1 MAQDRRKG
9 PGRDSRLAEPQAEV
23 EAPKPLHGLFE
34 GRPMLAQRKL
44 ARRAQQRRLGDE
56 TETAPEAATAQPLPG
71 GAREKFE
78 RSLGADLGGVRVHT
92 GGDVAREA
100 TGLEARAYTVGN
112 DIGFAQGE
120 YQPGSADGERLL
132 AHEVAHTVQQ
142 SKSQA
147 HPQRKAGV
155 SEPHDASEAEAD
167 DAAEQMVRGAPATVG
182 PAGAQVAR
190 KDHKD
195 KGKDKAKTP
204 AFQPVVKND
213 AFLQESESDT
223 TIVGLQYKKQWM
235 VAVASG
241 KPASFA
247 AASVGTYSGSKSA
260 SVVEMRAAKSGDKGW
275 TLDGKSVGVLVSGDG
290 EGAVAL
296 GEIAIKDGGHW
307 KVHGKHGSKDVLPAD
322 VAAFVKENDQL
333 ELGPLYVWMSY
344 PTGADSANPGGWT
357 SSGHD
362 KKQVN
367 SRVATFKKDAEKMPE
382 PLRSQI
388 LAHVETM
395 AVVSSVEGSYDA
407 TSGQVA
413 DTSGSLGVF
422 QWARPRNP
430 EAGADSIDHFF
441 VTMKQRADSG
451 AAKQAKKIDPL
462 PEELIAME
470 AWEQAQSLGI
480 GVDKGHT
487 TITHGT
493 TTKKAGG
500 LDLELAAAGS
510 TGLDDSNQVAGALRQ
525 ARNFETNWKK
535 EAKKQPKIESA
546 DDKKMDEANF
556 LDNVI
561 QQLATAAKDVA
572 GSDLADDKTKP
583 LLLAEV
589 TKLEAEKKK
598 TDDAAKARADAKAAA
613 DAAKSGDA
621 TKKAADPPKPPDL
634 DQLIKDKIALVKEA
648 DHLVRPIIDHK
659 IAKAS
664 GMETDAM
671 KQYQLVA
678 ANDWIK
684 DMLAKSVY
692 PAYDNFFQAL
702 LPDSSVSTSSAKL
715 VVGERTLHVAG
726 GGAKLV
732 GDFLKAEKSIAS
744 LTMLGVNRPAYVATA
759 LWKALQ
765 SSDVATEAQTLAAG
779 IWKLVDAVDGA
790 SASAAGADKE
800 DEKKKHGHKKKAE
813 GKRKELREADLT
825 AMIGSAS
832 PDLKDQVS
840 AAQKALAS
848 LKGVFWPQTTELDE
862 AALLVKF
869 RQEAMR
875 IYGTVEQGDAD
886 SNNRVG
892 RFVTVEM
899 IDWAA
904 VDAAKAKAK

>member
-1 MAQDRRKG
+1 MAHDRRKG
-9 PGRDSRLAEPQAEV
+9 PGRDSRLAEPAAEV
-23 EAPKPLHGLFE
+23 EPAKPLQGLFG

-44 ARRAQQRRLGDE
+44 ARRAQQRRLGAE
-56 TETAPEAATAQPLPG
+56 AEAAPEPETAQPLPDG
-71 GAREKFE
+71 SREKFE

-92 GGDVAREA
+92 GGDAAREA
-100 TGLEARAYTVGN
+100 TALDARAYTVGQN
-112 DIGFAQGE
+112 IGFAAGE

-147 HPQRKAGV
+147 HAQRKAEV
-155 SEPHDASEAEAD
+155 SEPHDASESEAD
-167 DAAEQMVRGAPATVG
+167 DAADQMVRGAPATVG

-195 KGKDKAKTP
+195 KGKEKSKAP
-204 AFQPVVKND
+204 AFQPVVKD
-213 AFLQESESDT
+213 DTFLQASDT
-223 TIVGLQYKKQWM
+223 DATIVGLQYKKQWM
-235 VAVASG
+235 VAVSGG
-241 KPASFA
+241 KPAAIAS
-247 AASVGTYSGSKSA
+247 ASVGSYSGSKSA

-275 TLDGKSVGVLVSGDG
+275 TLDGKTVGLLISGDG
-290 EGAVAL
+290 ESAVVL
-296 GEIAIKDGGHW
+296 GEIAVKDSHW
-307 KVHGKHGSKDVLPAD
+307 KVHGKHGSKDVLPAE

-333 ELGPLYVWMSY
+333 ELGALYVWMTY
-344 PTGADSANPGGWT
+344 PTGADAANPGGWT

-395 AVVSSVEGSYDA
+395 GVVSSVEGSYDA

-430 EAGADSIDHFF
+430 DAGADSIDHFF
-441 VTMKQRADSG
+441 VVMKQRADSG
-451 AAKQAKKIDPL
+451 AAKQAKGIDPL
-462 PEELIAME
+462 PEETIAME

-510 TGLDDSNQVAGALRQ
+510 AGLDDSNQVAGALRQ
-525 ARNFETNWKK
+525 ARNFETNWKN
-535 EAKKQPKIESA
+535 EAKKKPKSESA
-546 DDKKMDEANF
+546 DDKKMDEAQF
-556 LDNVI
+556 LDRI
-561 QQLATAAKDVA
+561 IDQLATAAKDVA

-589 TKLEAEKKK
+589 TKLQAEKQK
-598 TDDAAKARADAKAAA
+598 TDDAAKARADIKAAA
-613 DAAKSGDA
+613 DVAKSGDA
-621 TKKAADPPKPPDL
+621 KAKPADPPKPPDL

-671 KQYQLVA
+671 KQYQLIA
-678 ANDWIK
+678 AYDWIK

-692 PAYDNFFQAL
+692 PAYDSFFQAL

-726 GGAKLV
+726 GGAKVV

-765 SSDVATEAQTLAAG
+765 SSDVATEAQTLAAA
-779 IWKLVDAVDGA
+779 IWKLVDAVDAA
-790 SASAAGADKE
+790 SAPAAGADKE

-813 GKRKELREADLT
+813 GKRKELREAEVT
-825 AMIGSAS
+825 AMIASAS
-832 PDLKDQVS
+832 PDLKDQVTG
-840 AAQKALAS
+840 AQKALAS
-848 LKGVFWPQTTELDE
+848 LKGMFWPQTTELDE
-862 AALLVKF
+862 PALLVKF

-899 IDWAA
+899 VDWAA